1 MKLSKIVGFA
11 VGVGISV
18 TSGFSFVRI
27 RSPSQ
32 NVSSLRKKSMIPLQA
47 KIGNFEN
54 VDGKNSVRESSAA
67 SDLSRS
73 RIEKV
78 PEFNKRNKF
87 VKIGLSSLVQDW
99 KKWVQATMLALAL
112 FMTPLVINSDPAAA
126 TQTGGRMG
134 GSFGSSGGS
143 SRSYSS
149 PSRSSYGGSRNSF
162 SNPRFYGSMRPSTTI
177 IAPVPVGGPVV
188 YAPSYG
194 YNPLSRVIDSFFNGV
209 FFLAFMFIVVQG
221 MRGSTDA
228 GVSASPLGKGVSV
241 ASLSIALNVPN
252 RNDPGSILSY
262 LTQLSNTA
270 RTDSRVGLQNLVNN
284 VAIGLLRQR
293 RSIIGASSNYE
304 HFIDSDRATRKYNQL
319 VVNQRSK
326 FEKETISKYKGVDY
340 SIPHEVNDS
349 IGLKATLAVVTIVF
363 TIEGDNTKIP
373 EIRSVSD
380 VETALTRI
388 AADSEVE
395 DCLISAE
402 VLWTPGDIS
411 ETITEREM
419 YADYPELKRV

>member
-1 MKLSKIVGFA
+1 
-11 VGVGISV
+11 
-18 TSGFSFVRI
+18 
-27 RSPSQ
+27 
-32 NVSSLRKKSMIPLQA
+32 
-47 KIGNFEN
+47 
-54 VDGKNSVRESSAA
+54 
-67 SDLSRS
+67 
-73 RIEKV
+73 
-78 PEFNKRNKF
+78 
-87 VKIGLSSLVQDW
+87 
-99 KKWVQATMLALAL
+99 MLALAL

>member
-1 MKLSKIVGFA
+1 
-11 VGVGISV
+11 
-18 TSGFSFVRI
+18 
-27 RSPSQ
+27 
-32 NVSSLRKKSMIPLQA
+32 MIPLHA
-47 KIGNFEN
+47 KIIISEK
-54 VDGKNSVRESSAA
+54 VDGYDNARELSTA
-67 SDLSRS
+67 SNLPRS

-112 FMTPLVINSDPAAA
+112 FMTPLFVNPESALA

-188 YAPSYG
+188 YAPTYG

-241 ASLSIALNVPN
+241 ASLSIALNVPD

-284 VAIGLLRQR
+284 VAMGLLRQR

-304 HFIDSDRATRKYNQL
+304 HFIDSDRAARKYNQL

-340 SIPHEVNDS
+340 SIPHNVNDS
-349 IGLKATLAVVTIVF
+349 INLKATLAVVTIVF

-373 EIRSVSD
+373 EIRSVLD